1 MHFQDEMRQIM
12 AQVIKANLLPYNN
25 ELKNPNIIE
34 DGIKGERVSVYVYKR
49 KKETLCVCVCVY
61 KRKREREREND
72 TKRV

>member
-25 ELKNPNIIE
+25 ELKKPNLIE

-49 KKETLCVCVCVY
+49 KRETVCVCVQE
-61 KRKREREREND
+61 KEREREND

>member
-1 MHFQDEMRQIM
+1 M

-49 KKETLCVCVCVY
+49 KRETVCLCVCT
-61 KRKREREREND
+61 RKRERERERERE
-72 TKRV
+72 RVCN